1 MEFTWIHFVHCTE
14 IYVESCISI
23 SFTKLFITKF
33 RKIHNLSFI
42 FSGLRNIRKIRKIKN
57 ITFKICIKMKSQI
70 HCIRGTYHTVSPFV
84 AWKWHKVFVVS
95 IFSCIHLNVFC
106 KWVPRNILLS
116 STFAIITLICHSG
129 ISCHLIKTKIDKNA
143 GFHFKHISLQ
153 TIAMKG
159 MFLHAPKGTV

>member
-1 MEFTWIHFVHCTE
+1 MEFTCIHFTHFPE
-14 IYVESCISI
+14 IYVENCISI

-84 AWKWHKVFVVS
+84 AWKWHNVFVVS
-95 IFSCIHLNVFC
+95 IFSFIQLRSTQHTVT
-106 KWVPRNILLS
+106 